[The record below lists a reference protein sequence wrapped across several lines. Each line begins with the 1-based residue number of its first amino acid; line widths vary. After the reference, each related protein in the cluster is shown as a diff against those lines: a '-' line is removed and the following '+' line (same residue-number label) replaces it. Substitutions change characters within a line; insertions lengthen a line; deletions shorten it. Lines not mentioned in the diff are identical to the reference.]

1 MNSLAL
7 NSTNCFFSNLM
18 DHGKKECK
26 RYGLELAMLQRTRDE
41 LNEDRMNRLDFINE
55 SLRQKNEPRAYIN
68 NIDKAMLEYFQ
79 IFAKQIKSIPAQ
91 PGLFG
96 FLPYIRWSEK

>member
-7 NSTNCFFSNLM
+7 NSTNCFFSKLM

-26 RYGLELAMLQRTRDE
+26 RYDLELAMLQTARDE
-41 LNEDRMNRLDFINE
+41 LNEDRMNRLDFINK
-55 SLRQKNEPRAYIN
+55 SMRQKNEPRAYIN
-68 NIDKAMLEYFQ
+68 NIEKAMLEQLQ
-79 IFAKQIKSIPAQ
+79 IFAKQIKSEPPE